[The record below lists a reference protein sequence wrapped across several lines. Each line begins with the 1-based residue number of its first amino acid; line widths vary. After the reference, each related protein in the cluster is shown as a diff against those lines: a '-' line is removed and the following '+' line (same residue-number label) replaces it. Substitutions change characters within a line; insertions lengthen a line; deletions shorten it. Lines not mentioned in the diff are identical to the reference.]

1 VFIPQNT
8 DMPHPAL
15 LIVDDHPV
23 VANSVAAIADSVSS
37 NIRTVIAH
45 SLRAAMAVLERD
57 ETVVAVI
64 TDLSLPDSKG
74 ISTVEQLTQSI
85 AATGRPIRITVF
97 TGIEHGLLRQHCLHF
112 GVEAFLTK
120 NEDVRSLRTAI
131 THLLKTDIPDA
142 GACLDRN
149 GAPIDAV
156 PHNETLMDSLTPKQS
171 AIWQDL
177 AAGYSNPEIAS
188 RHGVGI
194 NTVKTHVKEIFER
207 IGVRNRTEA
216 ATLFFRQQRPRE

>member
-1 VFIPQNT
+1 
-8 DMPHPAL
+8 MPTPAL

-23 VANSVAAIADSVSS
+23 VANSVAAIADSVS
-37 NIRTVIAH
+37 IGVRTVIAH
-45 SLRAAMAVLERD
+45 SLRAAMSAIERD
-57 ETVVAVI
+57 DGIVAII

-85 AATGRPIRITVF
+85 ALTGRPTRITVF

-112 GVEAFLTK
+112 GVENFLTK
-120 NEDVRSLRTAI
+120 NEDVRSLRSAI
-131 THLLKTDIPDA
+131 THLLRTDTPDPA
-142 GACLDRN
+142 SPVSREKSTQESKQG
-149 GAPIDAV
+149 
-156 PHNETLMDSLTPKQS
+156 NEALVETLTPKQA

-216 ATLFFRQQRPRE
+216 ATLFFRQQAPRT

>member
-1 VFIPQNT
+1 
-8 DMPHPAL
+8 MPTPAL

-23 VANSVAAIADSVSS
+23 VANSVAAIADSVSAGV
-37 NIRTVIAH
+37 RTVIAH
-45 SLRAAMAVLERD
+45 SLRAALSAIERD
-57 ETVVAVI
+57 DGIVAVI

-74 ISTVEQLTQSI
+74 ISTVEQLTESI
-85 AATGRPIRITVF
+85 ASTGRPTRITVF

-120 NEDVRSLRTAI
+120 NEDVRSLRSAI
-131 THLLKTDIPDA
+131 THLLRSSASDSASPSGIEESTHESKQ
-142 GACLDRN
+142 
-149 GAPIDAV
+149 PIEV
-156 PHNETLMDSLTPKQS
+156 LIETLTPKQA

-207 IGVRNRTEA
+207 ICVRNRTEA
-216 ATLFFRQQRPRE
+216 ATLFFRQQVPRE